1 MSWEGGGASE
11 STTRVVGEG
20 GEVEVDILGEEMDSK
35 GVGRGGG
42 AGGGK
47 VTFHMNKRWSF
58 SQVEGILPRSRHGS
72 RPKRIQRVLHPARE
86 TALT

>member
-42 AGGGK
+42 VVGVELDSYEFK
-47 VTFHMNKRWSF
+47 IEFF
-58 SQVEGILPRSRHGS
+58 SSRGHF
-72 RPKRIQRVLHPARE
+72 A
-86 TALT
+86 ALSTRFKA